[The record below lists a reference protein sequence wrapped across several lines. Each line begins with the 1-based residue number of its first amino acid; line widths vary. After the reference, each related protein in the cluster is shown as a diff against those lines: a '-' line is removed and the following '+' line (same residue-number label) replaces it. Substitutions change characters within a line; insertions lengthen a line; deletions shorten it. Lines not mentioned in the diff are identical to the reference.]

1 MFDNHPELSRIGIKI
16 ENIDSRYKP
25 LLRMGISIDEM
36 IYLARRLYPLIKGY
50 KRILDLACG
59 NCLIGV
65 ILSKLTDAE
74 IHGID
79 DWSQISKN
87 EVMENVKRDGK
98 MILSDLINFQLPYGN
113 SYFDLVYTV
122 MYLSNIGKEGRIK
135 IANEV
140 RRVLKNNGKFIVI
153 DTVVFRGKIK
163 KDLESTFKL
172 EWYGEENA
180 FSYFIFSPK

>member
-1 MFDNHPELSRIGIKI
+1 
-16 ENIDSRYKP
+16 
-25 LLRMGISIDEM
+25 
-36 IYLARRLYPLIKGY
+36 
-50 KRILDLACG
+50 
-59 NCLIGV
+59 
-65 ILSKLTDAE
+65 
-74 IHGID
+74 GID

-87 EVMENVKRDGK
+87 EVMENVKRDSK
-98 MILSDLINFQLPYGN
+98 MILSDLINFQLPYEN
-113 SYFDLVYTV
+113 SYFDLAYTV